1 MRIVL
6 VTTEYVTEEANF
18 DGGLANYTHRAALSL
33 RLSGHEPIVVVASSR
48 REVLTHCGIEVH
60 RVPVIWY
67 NPLFRYFRFLYY
79 FCLLLGTDWIL
90 VGCALNREIRAIHR
104 KQRVDV
110 IQYSS
115 LGATAL
121 FRVPGIPAVARLSS
135 YQKLADEAYEF
146 ERIIEVLVLKG
157 RQYLERAALKRV
169 DAVFGPS
176 RMIDEAVARSVGV
189 QVELIESP
197 FLMDTCTADDTA
209 YREIALE
216 LKDRQYLLFFGSLGL
231 LKGIKI
237 IGDMIYRLF
246 QRYPDL
252 CFVFVGKDLGLKGC
266 SAIEYVRKQAGR
278 YHERVIYR
286 DKLRH
291 DRLYPIIEHARLVV
305 LPSRFDNF
313 PNTCVEAMAFKQ
325 IVIGTRGTS
334 FEQLITDGVNGFL
347 CEKDNPESLLEVIDS
362 AMRLPSARCREMGE
376 KAYQRT
382 LELSP
387 KIIVNKL
394 LSIYT
399 RAIDI
404 NRV

>member
-48 REVLTHCGIEVH
+48 REVLMHCGIEVH

-67 NPLFRYFRFLYY
+67 NPFFHY
-79 FCLLLGTDWIL
+79 FCFFLGTDWIL
-90 VGCALNREIRAIHR
+90 VSYALNREIRAIHR

-121 FRVPGIPAVARLSS
+121 FRVSDIPAVARLSS
-135 YQKLADEAYEF
+135 YQKLADEAHEF
-146 ERIIEVLVLKG
+146 DRILKVLVLKG
-157 RQYLERAALKRV
+157 RQYLERAALRRV

-176 RMIDEAVARSVGV
+176 RIVGEAVARDMGIE
-189 QVELIESP
+189 VELIESP
-197 FLMDTCTADDTA
+197 FLPDATAMDDAV

-216 LKDRQYLLFFGSLGL
+216 LKDRKYLLFFGSIGL
-231 LKGIKI
+231 LKGAKI
-237 IGDMIYRLF
+237 IGDMIYGLF
-246 QRYPDL
+246 ERYPDL

-266 SAIEYVRKQAGR
+266 SSIEYLRKQAGK
-278 YHERVIYR
+278 YYERVIYR

-291 DRLYPIIEHARLVV
+291 DLLYPIIEHARLVV

-313 PNTCVEAMAFKQ
+313 PNTCIEAMAFKK

-334 FEQLITDGVNGFL
+334 FEELITDAVNGFL
-347 CEKDNPESLLEVIDS
+347 CARDSPESLLEVIDS
-362 AMRLPSARCREMGE
+362 AMRLPSAQCREMGE

-382 LELSP
+382 VKLSP
-387 KIIVNKL
+387 EIIVNKL